1 MKVIGLC
8 GLPGSGKSTAINA
21 IKDLGK
27 IINMG
32 DVVRIEAK
40 IRNLEPT
47 DEILG
52 KIAKDLREKEGE
64 GIIAQKCVELI
75 KNLEADIIFIDGIR
89 SITEVDIFRKHWKFP
104 LIEIAAK
111 DKLRY
116 KRIAQR
122 DRSDDS
128 KDFIEIFERDK
139 REIGFGIINVLKEAN
154 FKITNNSTIKR
165 LEKKTREIVKTII
178 NSY

>member
-1 MKVIGLC
+1 MKVIGFC
-8 GLPGSGKSTAINA
+8 GLPGSGKSTAIKA

-27 IINMG
+27 VINMG

-52 KIAKDLREKEGE
+52 NIAKDLRDKEGE

-75 KNLEADIIFIDGIR
+75 KNVEADIIFIDGIR
-89 SITEVDIFRKHWKFP
+89 SITEVEIFRKHWKFP
-104 LIEIAAK
+104 LIEIVTK

-122 DRSDDS
+122 ERSDDS
-128 KDFIEIFERDK
+128 KDFAEIIERDK
-139 REIGFGIINVLKEAN
+139 REIGFGIIKVLKEAN
-154 FKITNNSTIKR
+154 YRIINNSTIKR
-165 LEKKTREIVKTII
+165 LEKKTREIVRQII
-178 NSY
+178 DSY

>member
-1 MKVIGLC
+1 MKVIGFCWLH
-8 GLPGSGKSTAINA
+8 GSGKSTAISA

-27 IINMG
+27 VINMG

-52 KIAKDLREKEGE
+52 NIAKDLRDKEGE

-75 KNLEADIIFIDGIR
+75 KNVEADIIFIDGII
-89 SITEVDIFRKHWKFP
+89 SITEVEIFRKHWKFP
-104 LIEIAAK
+104 LIEIVTK

-122 DRSDDS
+122 ERSDDS
-128 KDFIEIFERDK
+128 KDFAEIIERDK
-139 REIGFGIINVLKEAN
+139 REIGFGIIKILKEAN
-154 FKITNNSTIKR
+154 YRIINNSTIKR
-165 LEKKTREIVKTII
+165 LEKKTREIVRKII
-178 NSY
+178 DSY

>member
-1 MKVIGLC
+1 MKVIGFC
-8 GLPGSGKSTAINA
+8 GLPGSGKSTAIKA

-27 IINMG
+27 VINMG

-52 KIAKDLREKEGE
+52 NIAKDLRDKEGE

-75 KNLEADIIFIDGIR
+75 KNVEADIIFIDGIR
-89 SITEVDIFRKHWKFP
+89 SITEIEIFRKHWKFP
-104 LIEIAAK
+104 LIEIVTK

-122 DRSDDS
+122 ERSDDS
-128 KDFIEIFERDK
+128 KDFAEIIERDK
-139 REIGFGIINVLKEAN
+139 REIGFGIIKVLKEAN
-154 FKITNNSTIKR
+154 YRIINNSTIKR
-165 LEKKTREIVKTII
+165 LEKKTREIVRQII
-178 NSY
+178 DSY

>member
-1 MKVIGLC
+1 MKVIGFC

-21 IKDLGK
+21 VKDLGK
-27 IINMG
+27 VINMG

-75 KNLEADIIFIDGIR
+75 KNLGVDIIFIDGIR
-89 SITEVDIFRKHWKFP
+89 SVTEVDIFRKYWKFP
-104 LIEIAAK
+104 LIEIVAK

-122 DRSDDS
+122 KRSDDS
-128 KDFIEIFERDK
+128 KDFTEIIERDK
-139 REIGFGIINVLKEAN
+139 REIGFGIISVLKEAN
-154 FKITNNSTIKR
+154 YQIKNNTTIKI
-165 LEKKTREIVKTII
+165 LAKKTREIVKTII

>member
-1 MKVIGLC
+1 MKVIGFC

-21 IKDLGK
+21 IKDFGK
-27 IINMG
+27 VINMG

-64 GIIAQKCVELI
+64 GIIAQKCVEFI
-75 KNLEADIIFIDGIR
+75 KSLDVDIIFIDGIR
-89 SITEVDIFRKHWKFP
+89 SITEIDIFRKYWKFP

-116 KRIAQR
+116 KRIVQR
-122 DRSDDS
+122 ERSDDS
-128 KDFIEIFERDK
+128 KDFTKIIERDK
-139 REIGFGIINVLKEAN
+139 REIGFGIINVLKGAN
-154 FKITNNSTIKR
+154 YKITNNSTVKR
-165 LEKKTREIVKTII
+165 LEKKTREIVKMII

>member
-1 MKVIGLC
+1 MVIGFC
-8 GLPGSGKSTAINA
+8 GLPGSGKSVAINA
-21 IKDLGK
+21 IKGLGK
-27 IINMG
+27 VINMG

-47 DEILG
+47 DEVLG
-52 KIAKDLREKEGE
+52 KIAKDLREKEGD

-75 KNLEADIIFIDGIR
+75 KKLEAEIIFIDGIR

-122 DRSDDS
+122 ERSDDS
-128 KDFIEIFERDK
+128 KVFTEIIERDT
-139 REIGFGIINVLKEAN
+139 REIGFGIIDVLKKAN
-154 FKITNNSTIKR
+154 YKITNNSTIKR
-165 LEKKTREIVKTII
+165 LEKKTRKIVKMII

>member
-1 MKVIGLC
+1 MKVIGFC

-27 IINMG
+27 VINMG

-47 DEILG
+47 DEVLG
-52 KIAKDLREKEGE
+52 NIAKDLRDKGGE

-75 KNLEADIIFIDGIR
+75 KNLEVDIIFIDGIR
-89 SITEVDIFRKHWKFP
+89 SITEVEIFRKHWKFP
-104 LIEIAAK
+104 LIEIVTK

-122 DRSDDS
+122 KRSDDS
-128 KDFIEIFERDK
+128 KDFTEIIERDK
-139 REIGFGIINVLKEAN
+139 REIGFGIIKVLKQAN
-154 FKITNNSTIKR
+154 YRIINNSTIKR
-165 LEKKTREIVKTII
+165 LEKKTREIVRKII
-178 NSY
+178 DSY

>member
-1 MKVIGLC
+1 MKVIGFC
-8 GLPGSGKSTAINA
+8 GLPGSGKSAAINA
-21 IKDLGK
+21 IKGLGK
-27 IINMG
+27 VINMG

-47 DEILG
+47 DEVLG
-52 KIAKDLREKEGE
+52 KIAKDLREKEGD

-75 KNLEADIIFIDGIR
+75 KKLEAEIIFIDGIR
-89 SITEVDIFRKHWKFP
+89 SITEVEIFRKHWKFP

-122 DRSDDS
+122 ERSDDS
-128 KDFIEIFERDK
+128 KIFTEIIERDR
-139 REIGFGIINVLKEAN
+139 REIGFGIIDVLKKAN
-154 FKITNNSTIKR
+154 YKITNNSTIKR
-165 LEKKTREIVKTII
+165 LEKKTRKIVKMII